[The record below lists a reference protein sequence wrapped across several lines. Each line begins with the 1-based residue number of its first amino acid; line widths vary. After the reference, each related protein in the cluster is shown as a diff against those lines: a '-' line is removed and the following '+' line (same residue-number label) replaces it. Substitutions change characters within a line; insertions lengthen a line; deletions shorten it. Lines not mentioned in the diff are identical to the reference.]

1 MQKVLR
7 KRVLRDLK
15 KNFFR
20 YFALGLV
27 IAMGI
32 FLVVTIVGNGETL
45 SRGTEDIAEKTNLED
60 GEFEVFVPLSS
71 SDKDH
76 IADMGIDIEEHFFFD
91 YQRDDEDKSTVRIFK
106 VRESI
111 DKIYYIEGKEPEDDN
126 DIVLEKR
133 YAEEHGINV
142 GDSFDLA
149 GKNYTVSGIGVVS
162 DYDGPF
168 KEISDTSC
176 NSITFGPVF
185 ISEEAYEEFKASGKT
200 QKSENYLYA
209 YKLGE
214 GKTNADLKDFL
225 KDIKI
230 DSSEVDDELFQEYW
244 DRTGGVPDELR
255 DAVKELRDA
264 TEDVRDGLDELS
276 DGSDDILTATDELFD
291 AYLVQTENALKGYG
305 MDIDLTETNF
315 ESKLDDLIEASPNE
329 VMKSTLR
336 DTKKQLAD
344 LKDYKDGISDYT
356 DGVGELYDGMDDMAD
371 GVKDMDESVEDAL
384 KDSDYE
390 LSNLT
395 MFLKQEDNPRIYAT
409 KNDKVVDIDV
419 GIIAGVIVFILLA
432 YVISV
437 FVVHSIESESSII
450 GTLYS
455 MGVTKNDL
463 LMHYITLPVVVTF
476 IAGLVGAVIAST
488 GVLAPMIAESSY
500 AYFSIPVFTFHVPMY
515 LWVYSVVVPPVMAV
529 IVNVLVIR
537 SKLNRTALS
546 LIRNEAKREGIKKVN
561 LKGMSFVSAFRIRQ
575 MLRELR
581 STLAVVLGM
590 FLSLL
595 VFMMAVNCYVLC
607 TNIAKDYEDDTKF
620 EYMYNLKYPEE
631 EAPSDGEAAYAYTC
645 KKAAMGFNFD
655 VTILGIDKDNPYFDV
670 DPGNSKM
677 DVVVSASLADKFGL
691 KEGEEF
697 VVTDD
702 DKDLKYA
709 FSVKEITDYS
719 TSYYIFMDI
728 DVMRD
733 MMGESDDYYN
743 VIFSDKELD
752 INPGRIYS
760 VTTREDIVKG
770 SSVFTSLMM
779 PMIYVLT
786 FASAII
792 FCVVMYLMMKVM
804 IDRSA
809 YNISLIKVFGY
820 KRKEIRKLYLDGNF
834 YVVAMGALIS
844 LPLAKVIMNKL
855 FPFMISN
862 VSCGL
867 NVKTPIGFFIGT
879 YIVILIL
886 YFIINTLLVSRLNKF
901 TPAEVLKNRE

>member
-32 FLVVTIVGNGETL
+32 FLVVTIVGSGETL

-200 QKSENYLYA
+200 QKSEDYLYA

-371 GVKDMDESVEDAL
+371 GVKDMAESVEDAL

-515 LWVYSVVVPPVMAV
+515 L
-529 IVNVLVIR
+529 
-537 SKLNRTALS
+537 
-546 LIRNEAKREGIKKVN
+546 
-561 LKGMSFVSAFRIRQ
+561 
-575 MLRELR
+575 
-581 STLAVVLGM
+581 
-590 FLSLL
+590 
-595 VFMMAVNCYVLC
+595 
-607 TNIAKDYEDDTKF
+607 
-620 EYMYNLKYPEE
+620 
-631 EAPSDGEAAYAYTC
+631 
-645 KKAAMGFNFD
+645 
-655 VTILGIDKDNPYFDV
+655 
-670 DPGNSKM
+670 
-677 DVVVSASLADKFGL
+677 
-691 KEGEEF
+691 
-697 VVTDD
+697 
-702 DKDLKYA
+702 
-709 FSVKEITDYS
+709 
-719 TSYYIFMDI
+719 
-728 DVMRD
+728 
-733 MMGESDDYYN
+733 
-743 VIFSDKELD
+743 
-752 INPGRIYS
+752 
-760 VTTREDIVKG
+760 
-770 SSVFTSLMM
+770 
-779 PMIYVLT
+779 
-786 FASAII
+786 
-792 FCVVMYLMMKVM
+792 
-804 IDRSA
+804 
-809 YNISLIKVFGY
+809 
-820 KRKEIRKLYLDGNF
+820 
-834 YVVAMGALIS
+834 
-844 LPLAKVIMNKL
+844 
-855 FPFMISN
+855 
-862 VSCGL
+862 
-867 NVKTPIGFFIGT
+867 
-879 YIVILIL
+879 
-886 YFIINTLLVSRLNKF
+886 
-901 TPAEVLKNRE
+901 

>member
-20 YFALGLV
+20 YFALGLM

-32 FLVVTIVGNGETL
+32 FLVVTIVGSGETL
-45 SRGTEDIAEKTNLED
+45 TKGTEDIAEKTKLED
-60 GEFEVFVPLSS
+60 GEFEVFVPLSN
-71 SDKDH
+71 SDKNN
-76 IADMGIDIEEHFFFD
+76 ITDMGIDIEEHFYYD
-91 YQRDDEDKSTVRIFK
+91 YQRDDADKSTVRIFK
-106 VRESI
+106 VRENI
-111 DKIYYIEGKEPEDDN
+111 DMIYYIEGAEPKDEN
-126 DIVLEKR
+126 EIVIEKR
-133 YAEEHGINV
+133 YAEEHKLNV

-149 GKNYTVSGIGVVS
+149 GKDFTVSGIGVVS

-176 NSITFGPVF
+176 NSVTFGPVF
-185 ISEEAYEEFKASGKT
+185 ISDEAYEEFKYSGKA
-200 QKSENYLYA
+200 QKSETYLYA
-209 YKLGE
+209 YKLGN
-214 GKTNADLKDFL
+214 GKTDSDLKNFL
-225 KDIKI
+225 KDLKI
-230 DSSEVDDELFQEYW
+230 DSSEVEDELFQEYW
-244 DRTGGVPDELR
+244 DRTGGVSEKLR

-264 TEDVRDGLDELS
+264 TEEVRDGL
-276 DGSDDILTATDELFD
+276 
-291 AYLVQTENALKGYG
+291 
-305 MDIDLTETNF
+305 
-315 ESKLDDLIEASPNE
+315 
-329 VMKSTLR
+329 
-336 DTKKQLAD
+336 
-344 LKDYKDGISDYT
+344 
-356 DGVGELYDGMDDMAD
+356 
-371 GVKDMDESVEDAL
+371 DESVEDAL
-384 KDSDYE
+384 EEFDFE

-395 MFLKQEDNPRIYAT
+395 MFLKHEDNPRIYAT

-419 GIIAGVIVFILLA
+419 GMIAGVIIFILFA

-455 MGVTKNDL
+455 MGVTRNDL
-463 LMHYITLPVVVTF
+463 LTHYITLPVVVTF
-476 IAGLVGAVIAST
+476 IAGLVGALVAST
-488 GVLAPMIAESSY
+488 GILAPTIAESSY
-500 AYFSIPVFTFHVPMY
+500 VYFSIPVFEFHIPLY
-515 LWVYSVVVPPVMAV
+515 LWIYSVAVPPIVAV

-546 LIRNEAKREGIKKVN
+546 LIRNESKQKGNKKID
-561 LKGMSFVSAFRIRQ
+561 LKGMNFVSAFRIRQ
-575 MLRELR
+575 MLREMR
-581 STLAVVLGM
+581 STFAVVLGM

-607 TNIAKDYEDDTKF
+607 SNIAKDYEKDTKF

-631 EAPSDGEAAYAYTC
+631 EAPKDGEAAYAYTC
-645 KKAAMGFNFD
+645 KKNTMGFNFD
-655 VTILGIDKDNPYFDV
+655 VTILGIDKNNPYFDV

-677 DVVVSASLADKFGL
+677 DVIVSASFAEKFGL

-702 DKDLKYA
+702 DKEMKYA

-743 VIFSDKELD
+743 VVFSDKELD
-752 INPGRIYS
+752 IDPGRVYS
-760 VTTREDIVKG
+760 ITTRGDIVKG
-770 SSVFTSLMM
+770 ASIFTSLMM

-820 KRKEIRKLYLDGNF
+820 KRKEIKKLYLDGNF
-834 YVVAMGALIS
+834 YIIAIGALVC
-844 LPLAKVIMNKL
+844 LPLAKVMMNRM

-862 VSCGL
+862 VTCGL
-867 NVKTPIGFFIGT
+867 NVKAPISFFVVI
-879 YIVILIL
+879 YIVILLL
-886 YFIINTLLVSRLNKF
+886 YFVINSILVSRLNKF